1 MDHTIK
7 FKTSIIKYNNFIKNP
22 IFLLILIKL
31 KRGQMEYNPKLNMI
45 IDGNEFSYKIFD
57 TLECV
62 KKTWSQREAA
72 KRLGISHSVLN
83 RRIKESE
90 EKFGFRLIETTGAGS
105 GLTENGLKILNTYEN
120 YMKRLENRDK
130 PVICGGH
137 ISTGLIEVLAEEY
150 SLDATIYR
158 TDDQSALELSR
169 KDMVDILILDDPVRA
184 FMYDL
189 DFTPIAYDYLVVVS
203 KNNDPINCTDDL
215 NGKKFLE
222 IPNSSQRLA
231 WNTMDNMKISY
242 DIVKLV
248 NSPYTALK
256 TVKKNPY
263 LYTFLN
269 HSFADGSS
277 ILKNDTQHL
286 ISLVLCNRE
295 NSILKDFVDF
305 ITSDGQK
312 IIEQQ
317 GFMRI

>member
-1 MDHTIK
+1 MK
-7 FKTSIIKYNNFIKNP
+7 
-22 IFLLILIKL
+22 
-31 KRGQMEYNPKLNMI
+31 YNPKLNMV

-105 GLTENGLKILNTYEN
+105 GLTENGLKILNKYEN

-137 ISTGLIEVLAEEY
+137 ISTGLMEVLAEEY
-150 SLDATIYR
+150 SIDATIYR

-189 DFTPIAYDYLVVVS
+189 DFTPIAYDYLVAVS
-203 KNNDPINCTDDL
+203 KNNDPINSVDDL

-231 WNTMDNMKISY
+231 WNTMDNMKINY

-256 TVKKNPY
+256 TVKNNPY

-269 HSFADGSS
+269 HSFTDGSS

-286 ISLVLCNRE
+286 ISLVLCNKE
-295 NSILKDFVDF
+295 NSILKDFVDY